1 MIQYEAMRLIHRHG
15 DRWEPMVPAE
25 HSADT
30 EHDIERSLARG
41 DRLFRC
47 IHCDDVVAVRAPQ
60 PNEADAPAE

>member
-25 HSADT
+25 HGAAT

-47 IHCDDVVAVRAPQ
+47 VSCDDVVAVRAPE
-60 PNEADAPAE
+60 PREAEAPAE